1 MIYSS
6 RHKYHQDVQNRQM
19 MDYALCLDD
28 PKKFSSLMKINGAP
42 LVLNDDQEA
51 MMDEYH
57 KFSRVIC
64 KHRRRVGAST
74 VSAVYALWFALM
86 KPYKVVSLVAPS
98 HAWAITYI
106 QLIAELF
113 KSLPAHM
120 KPNVFRTTKHTI
132 EFDNGSTIRVT
143 AATPTALRGLT
154 LGLLILADFAHVPD
168 DVAAELLAVVGPAI
182 ATGTSLVMFS
192 DDSGHSTTFTNL
204 WKHSPY
210 HRLEV

>member
-6 RHKYHQDVQNRQM
+6 SHKYHQEAQNRQL

-28 PKKFSSLMKINGAP
+28 PKKFSSLMKISGTP
-42 LVLNDDQEA
+42 LVLNSEQEQ

-86 KPYKVVSLVAPS
+86 KPHKVVSLVAPS
-98 HAWAITYI
+98 HAWAMTYI

-120 KPNVFRTTKHTI
+120 KPTVVRSTKHTI
-132 EFDNGSTIRVT
+132 EFDNGSSIYVI
-143 AATPTALRGLT
+143 AATPNALRGMT
-154 LGLLILADFAHVPD
+154 IGLLIFADFAHVPD
-168 DVAAELLAVVGPAI
+168 DVAAELLAVIGPAI

-192 DDSGHSTTFTNL
+192 DDSGISSTFTSL